1 VPDTLPFR
9 GDDMARI
16 LIIEDSP
23 LNMEMLTVLL
33 SNEGHELLLAARA
46 LPGIEIA
53 RSQPL
58 DLILMDIT
66 MPGVDGIEAAKMLRA
81 HPITRSVPLIAV
93 TALAM
98 DGDRERI
105 LAAGFDDYIAK
116 PFDHG
121 QLLQKVGH
129 FTDRG

>member
-1 VPDTLPFR
+1 
-9 GDDMARI
+9 MARI

-23 LNMEMLTVLL
+23 VNMEVLTVLL
-33 SNEGHELLLAARA
+33 SNEGHELFLAERA

-53 RSQPL
+53 RQQRL

-81 HPITRSVPLIAV
+81 HPTTRAVPLIAV

-98 DGDRERI
+98 AGDRERI
-105 LAAGFDDYIAK
+105 LDAGFDDYIAK
-116 PFDHG
+116 PIDHG
-121 QLLQKVGH
+121 QLLQRVAY
-129 FTDRG
+129 FTDRD

>member
-1 VPDTLPFR
+1 
-9 GDDMARI
+9 MARI

-23 LNMEMLTVLL
+23 VNMEVLTVLL
-33 SNEGHELLLAARA
+33 SNEGHELFLAERA

-53 RSQPL
+53 RQQRL

-81 HPITRSVPLIAV
+81 HPTTRAVPLIAV

-98 DGDRERI
+98 AGDRERI
-105 LAAGFDDYIAK
+105 LDAGFDDYIAK

-121 QLLQKVGH
+121 QLLQRVAY
-129 FTDRG
+129 FTDHD